1 MFKTW
6 WVIHWAKGEPRL
18 IGPFAET
25 AIRSKLMNEEL
36 GWADIA
42 KLAEKG
48 DKTTWDRL
56 FEIPDF
62 QGSLPA
68 ISHERITQM
77 EAGHKH
83 ATRMRMDN
91 TASGLKSNT
100 ESAWY
105 LQFDGSEFGPFV
117 PNEMIRIVQ
126 SNKLKGNLYGW
137 RKGIPNWVPIKSLE
151 QAYDLI
157 NRPQQEQSEEINPLE
172 QGITQRLSK
181 RTGLVATIALVEG
194 SKKVVLGICTDIS
207 QTGMQLKT
215 EDPHSLEVS
224 KSYTLEIQPAGISR
238 MKAFRVSAEVCWLD
252 QEGKKIGFRFGELM
266 ESDLRNLEIYLSSRS

>member
-1 MFKTW
+1 MVKTW

-18 IGPFAET
+18 MGPFAET
-25 AIRSKLMNEEL
+25 AIRSKLMSEEL

-48 DKTTWDRL
+48 DQATWDRL

-62 QGSLPA
+62 QGSLPG
-68 ISHERITQM
+68 ISHQRIAQM
-77 EAGHKH
+77 EVNHKQ
-83 ATRMRMDN
+83 AARMRMDT
-91 TASGLKSNT
+91 TASGLKNNA

-117 PNEMIRIVQ
+117 PNEMIRIIQ

-137 RKGIPNWVPIKSLE
+137 RKGLPNWVPIKSLE
-151 QAYDLI
+151 HAYDLI
-157 NRPQQEQSEEINPLE
+157 NKPLQEQSSAANPLE
-172 QGITQRLSK
+172 EGISQRLSK
-181 RTGLVATIALVEG
+181 RTGLVATIALVDG
-194 SKKVVLGICTDIS
+194 SKKVVLGICSDIS

-215 EDPHSLEVS
+215 EDPHSLETS

-238 MKAFRVSAEVCWLD
+238 MKAFRVSAEVCWID
-252 QEGKKIGFRFGELM
+252 KEGKKIGFRFGKLM
-266 ESDLRNLEIYLSSRS
+266 ESDLRNLEIYLGSRG